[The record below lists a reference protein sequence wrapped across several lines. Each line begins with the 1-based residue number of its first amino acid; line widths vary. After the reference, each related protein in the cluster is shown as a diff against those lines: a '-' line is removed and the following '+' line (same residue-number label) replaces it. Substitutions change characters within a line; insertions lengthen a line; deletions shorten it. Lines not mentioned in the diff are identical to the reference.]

1 MNKIFIL
8 SIMLFV
14 CISFVSSEIYYDCNI
29 YGNCVD
35 GSTTSSTT
43 SSGNYTN
50 LSQLDDTTITT
61 PADGEVLTWSSAV
74 MQWVNSAVGSAS
86 KWIFGSSPYWYND
99 SDTVYFNE
107 TKLNDTIDARAG
119 SGTNYWQTDGTEIYN
134 ETINNMS
141 LGTSDAKI
149 EINNDGEF
157 TFWGG

>member
-1 MNKIFIL
+1 MKKALIL
-8 SIMLFV
+8 LCLILLPLATADIGF
-14 CISFVSSEIYYDCNI
+14 EEQD
-29 YGNCVD
+29 YGVHFETPELT
-35 GSTTSSTT
+35 STST
-43 SSGNYTN
+43 SSGNFTN
-50 LSQLDDTTITT
+50 LSQLYDTTITT